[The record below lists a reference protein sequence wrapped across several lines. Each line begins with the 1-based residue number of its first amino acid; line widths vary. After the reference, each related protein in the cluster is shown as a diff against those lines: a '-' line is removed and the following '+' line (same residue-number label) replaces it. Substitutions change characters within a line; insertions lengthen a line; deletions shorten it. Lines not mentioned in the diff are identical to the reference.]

1 MASRRDKN
9 DCYLLF
15 KKDISESSIL
25 NHEVKGTRFYAKD
38 HIDFAT
44 EGVNHIG
51 MQRVDTDTLTIKT
64 SDYIDVTA
72 DDYVMSYNGNDLW
85 IVTKV
90 IIADSNTNKRFC
102 SRPRKETFIW
112 LRK

>member
-9 DCYLLF
+9 DCYYLF
-15 KKDISESSIL
+15 SKDLSESSIL
-25 NHEVKGTRFYAKD
+25 KHEVVGTRFYAKD
-38 HIDFAT
+38 YIDYST
-44 EGVNHIG
+44 EGVNHLG
-51 MQRVDTDTLTIKT
+51 MQRIDTDTLTIKT
-64 SDYIDVTA
+64 SDYIDVSV
-72 DDYVMSYNGNDLW
+72 DDYIKTYNGKDLW

-90 IIADSNTNKRFC
+90 VVADSNTNKRFS